1 MFKFKAWPLPGAW
14 RWRAFDAACA
24 VLSAVMAL
32 YYVRLTAQPLPS
44 ARLFMGIGPAIWAWS
59 WGITAGLCAISVV
72 TNGTGVM
79 VSTIQRVV
87 RAELTGRRGRAV
99 VAPPIGL
106 SSTKRKI
113 G

>member
-1 MFKFKAWPLPGAW
+1 MFKFKAACSLRRW

-24 VLSAVMAL
+24 VLSAIMAL

-44 ARLFMGIGPAIWAWS
+44 ARLFMGMSPAIWAWS

-79 VSTIQRVV
+79 VSTMRRIIL
-87 RAELTGRRGRAV
+87 AELTGRRGRAV
-99 VAPPIGL
+99 
-106 SSTKRKI
+106 STKRKI